1 MVDKLVL
8 IGEKKSI
15 YLIIYSFNNSTPT
28 IILFHGLTGSSNED
42 YVQWIIYEGEKKGF
56 RCVVMNAR
64 GCGNTE
70 LKTDKFFCAIK
81 TDDITL
87 AINYIK
93 EKLPKNTPLHA
104 VGVSLG
110 SHILMNYIGEQGDKC
125 ILKSAVAISPPYNL
139 MRNHLELQRT
149 FMGRNIYD
157 RIMDNLLKKLF
168 NKNVLKNIYLE

>member
-1 MVDKLVL
+1 
-8 IGEKKSI
+8 
-15 YLIIYSFNNSTPT
+15 
-28 IILFHGLTGSSNED
+28 
-42 YVQWIIYEGEKKGF
+42 
-56 RCVVMNAR
+56 MNAR

-139 MRNHLELQRT
+139 MINHLELQRT

-168 NKNVLKNIYLE
+168 NNNVLKKIYLE